1 MEQACLLGVAAL
13 TAGVYLNTTS
23 STSSKQGDSD
33 NKSDSEGEQRRALRR
48 LQRVY
53 LPAHLLAL
61 FSDWLQGPYVFQLY
75 RDYGYSEQVLYCTIL
90 YCTVLYCTVS
100 RAGDRPPLPGRLPLL
115 LRVRRPH
122 RAPGRQV
129 RAEAA
134 GPGLKMKTMSSHE
147 MTIVTSRWCPDLLL
161 RLHPQLPEQ
170 ADRQLPRAAAGQAPQ
185 RGLHLVPLLRVRI
198 LVGQRKPYLKYSHI
212 QILLQVC

>member
-13 TAGVYLNTTS
+13 TAGVYLNTSTS
-23 STSSKQGDSD
+23 SSSKQGDSD

-90 YCTVLYCTVS
+90 YCTVLY
-100 RAGDRPPLPGRLPLL
+100 
-115 LRVRRPH
+115 
-122 RAPGRQV
+122 
-129 RAEAA
+129 
-134 GPGLKMKTMSSHE
+134 
-147 MTIVTSRWCPDLLL
+147 
-161 RLHPQLPEQ
+161 
-170 ADRQLPRAAAGQAPQ
+170 
-185 RGLHLVPLLRVRI
+185 
-198 LVGQRKPYLKYSHI
+198 
-212 QILLQVC
+212 

>member
-13 TAGVYLNTTS
+13 TAGVYLNT

-90 YCTVLYCTVS
+90 IVLHCTVLC
-100 RAGDRPPLPGRLPLL
+100 REQEIALLFLAGYLSSCVFGGLTGPLADKYGR
-115 LRVRRPH
+115 RRL
-122 RAPGRQV
+122 GQV
-129 RAEAA
+129 
-134 GPGLKMKTMSSHE
+134 
-147 MTIVTSRWCPDLLL
+147 
-161 RLHPQLPEQ
+161 
-170 ADRQLPRAAAGQAPQ
+170 
-185 RGLHLVPLLRVRI
+185 
-198 LVGQRKPYLKYSHI
+198 
-212 QILLQVC
+212 